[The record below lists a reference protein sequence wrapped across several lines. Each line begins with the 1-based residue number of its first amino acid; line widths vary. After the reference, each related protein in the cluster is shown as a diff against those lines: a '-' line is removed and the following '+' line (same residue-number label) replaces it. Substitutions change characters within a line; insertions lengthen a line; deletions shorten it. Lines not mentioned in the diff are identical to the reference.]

1 MSSTVPTWQ
10 SLKQAAERAQHAARH
25 EEAVELFSQA
35 LEYSGLLP
43 SEQQELLF
51 SRAHSNS
58 MQGELERSETD
69 LRAALQLAETG
80 GDHRGQVQALKHL
93 VEIYCVSG
101 HSHEAEQLSNQ
112 ALAVAAKTSDEW
124 VSATAHN
131 TKSLY
136 YYFSGSSQEALEQEQ
151 LALEIFTRLGDRRGE
166 VESLRGVAT
175 AMSQVSGPEQPV
187 EYIKRG
193 LVIAREIHDRREE
206 AMLLNN
212 LSLSSADIAEQ
223 RRYQE
228 EAAAIFEEIGEARRL
243 AMMKNN
249 LSILYYNLGLYHR
262 SLRYSSEA
270 VEIVRRMRADF
281 DVSNHLDFYA
291 RSLFALG
298 RTAEARAAI
307 EEGQKLAE
315 ATGDPIMMG
324 LYPFL
329 RAELMLKEGRFQEA
343 LETVEPGIKVTQ
355 QHYLPLEEATAW
367 ALSAEALLELGDLAQ
382 ADQISAK
389 AIEILT
395 SNSYVPGNFMPQDVY
410 WQRYQVL
417 LAKQR
422 SVGDVAERVSEEAW
436 QVLQEARRL
445 MLEGIA
451 SLSDE
456 GLQRNYLNKPPINKQ
471 IVLEWA
477 RQANLRGLGMEESK
491 TAERSLHGQDIFKRM
506 LDVSLRMNE
515 NRNPAE
521 LLDFILDEV
530 VELSGAERAALVL
543 HDESNSTRTITRG
556 VSESNRHELHAQS
569 EGMLETIGITRHPI
583 LEVSQPK
590 GSGEPESAI
599 AWSRLAI
606 PLIARANLIGIIY
619 ADNRLVFGGFGQT
632 DIDLLSVFAS
642 QAATAIENAR
652 WSQTLEQ
659 RVEERTIELQASNSN
674 LEQRNSELAIINSVQ
689 QGLAAELD
697 FQAIVDLVGDKLR
710 EVFDTPS
717 LYIRW
722 YDENTGLVHYL
733 YSYEHGERL
742 NLPSEPPAP
751 DGIFEQMLK
760 TRRPF
765 VVDDPSGL
773 QTIPGTDTALS
784 AAYVPIIVSDRMIGS
799 IGLEN
804 FERLSA
810 YGESELRLLT
820 TIAASL
826 GTALENARLYNE
838 TQRLLEETKQRN
850 SELAII
856 NSIQQGLAAELDFQA
871 IVDLVGDKLREVFD
885 TQELAIKW
893 LDERT
898 QMVNFLYVCEHGER
912 LTIPPVKI
920 GEGVFSTQ
928 LKERKPIAWNT
939 QAEGDLIGAPVP
951 GTDNSL
957 SGAAV
962 PIISGDRMIGN
973 IQLENF
979 EREHA
984 FGETEMR
991 LLTTIAASLGTALEN
1006 ARLYNEIQRLLQE
1019 TEQRATELGIINS
1032 VQQGLAAE
1040 LDFQTIVDL
1049 VGDKLR
1055 QVFETPN
1062 LSIDWY
1068 DENTGLVNYLY
1079 SYEHGERLNL
1089 PSEPPAPDGIFE
1101 RMLKTRRPF
1110 VVDDPSRHQTI
1121 PGTDTALSAAYV
1133 PIIVSDRMI
1142 GSIGLENFERLSAYG
1157 ESELRLLTTIA
1168 ASLGT
1173 ALENARL
1180 YNETQ
1185 RLLEETKQNAA
1196 ELALINQISQAVTS
1210 ELELD
1215 ILIQLVGEQVRH
1227 AFKADI
1233 AYVALLNQGNNMI
1246 DFPYSYGEDYPS
1258 LSLGEGLTSRIILS
1272 GEPLL
1277 LNKQVDVKRQEM
1289 GIQLVGQESQSY
1301 LGVPILAGKQ
1311 PIGVI
1316 SVQSIEESGR
1326 FGERDLSLLSTIAA
1340 NVGSSI
1346 QNARLYQ
1353 ETQRRAN
1360 EMAVL
1365 AEIGSDIAATHDLE
1379 AVLERIGTHILKL
1392 LRVSDLAVYL
1402 MDPDGV
1408 TLRARVALGKYVDE
1422 IRASSIQ
1429 LGQGLTGHIVEARK
1443 AEFINQPSRDPRTY
1457 HIPGTP
1463 TDEEDNEGLMI
1474 APLVSHDQLI
1484 GSLNVWR
1491 SHSEGLFAQSDLEFL
1506 ESAARQTAI
1515 AIESARLYLET
1526 QRRADQMAT
1535 IAEVG
1540 REVLATLE
1548 LSKVLERIAER
1559 VHELFRAGDTVLRL
1573 AQPDGKSFRA
1583 VVALGKYR
1591 NAFLEDTVYSGR
1603 GITGSIA
1610 VSQVAEIIEDPTK
1623 DSRAIHVPGTP
1634 EDEEEADTLMCAPI
1648 IARGTTTGLLSV
1660 FRSRRVGSFTP
1671 VDLDFLVGLSRQA
1684 SIAIENARLF
1694 DEMNQARRAADA
1706 ANEAKSAFLATMSHE
1721 IRTPMNAIIGMSGLL
1736 LNTSLDQQQ
1745 KEFAEIIRT
1754 SGDSLLTII
1763 NDILDFSKIEA
1774 GKLDLEYTA
1783 FDLRECM
1790 ESAIDLM
1797 AARAAEKQLDLAL
1810 EIGPDVPPVING
1822 DVTRLRQVFINLLN
1836 NAVKFTEHGEVV
1848 LTARLNED
1856 QVKSTNGKVIDLHFM
1871 IRDTGIGIPA
1881 DRLDRL
1887 FQSFSQVDAST
1898 SRKYG
1903 GTGLG
1908 LAISKRLVEMMGGS
1922 MWVESQVGSG
1932 STFHFTIQAEPTQ
1945 MDVRTRFRGAQPN
1958 LAGRRL
1964 LVVDD
1969 NPTNRRIIILQTHD
1983 WGMIARETGSPSE
1996 AIAWIQR
2003 GDPFDLA
2010 ILDMHM
2016 PEMDGVALAQEIRK
2030 LRDEKSLPLVML
2042 SSVSAREERD
2052 RSIPWAAYLTKP
2064 IKQSQLFNLMAGI
2077 FGDAEAKAEKPAVQ
2091 APKFD
2096 ANMAVTYPL
2105 NILLAEDNAFNQKL
2119 AIHLLKQMGYRAD
2132 LAANGLEAIQS
2143 VERQRYDV
2151 ILMDIQMP
2159 EMDGLE
2165 ASRQICKRWN
2175 RQERPHLIAMTANA
2189 MQGDREM
2196 CLQAGMDD
2204 YISKPIRPVE
2214 LAAALERAARKGRG
2228 E

>member
-25 EEAVELFSQA
+25 EEAVKLFSQA
-35 LEYSGLLP
+35 LELPGLLP
-43 SEQQELLF
+43 SERQEQLL
-51 SRAHSNS
+51 SRAHSYS

-69 LRAALQLAETG
+69 LRVALELAEAG
-80 GDHRGQVQALKHL
+80 GDHRGQVKALKQL

-101 HSHEAEQLSNQ
+101 RNLEAEQRSDH
-112 ALAVAAKTSDEW
+112 ALALAAQTSDEW

-131 TKSLY
+131 AKSLY
-136 YYFSGSSQEALEQEQ
+136 YYFSGSSQAALEHDQT
-151 LALEIFTRLGDRRGE
+151 ALEIFTRLGDRRGE

-175 AMSQVSGPEQPV
+175 AMSQVTGPEQPV
-187 EYIKRG
+187 EFIKRG

-212 LSLSSADIAEQ
+212 LSLSTADIAEQ

-298 RTAEARAAI
+298 KTSEARAAI
-307 EEGQKLAE
+307 DEGQRLAE

-355 QHYLPLEEATAW
+355 QHYLPLEEAAAW
-367 ALSAEALLELGDLAQ
+367 ALSTEALLGLGDLAQ

-389 AIEILT
+389 AIEILS
-395 SNSYVPGNFMPQDVY
+395 SNSYVPGNFMPQDIY

-422 SVGDVAERVSEEAW
+422 AEGDVSERVSEEAW
-436 QVLQEARRL
+436 QVLQDARQL

-456 GLQRNYLNKPPINKQ
+456 GLRRNYLNKPPINKQ
-471 IVLEWA
+471 IVLEWVC
-477 RQANLRGLGMEESK
+477 QAKLRGLLMEEPQ

-515 NRNPAE
+515 NRNPGE

-530 VELSGAERAALVL
+530 VELSGAERAVLVL
-543 HDESNSTRTITRG
+543 HEESSTLKISRG
-556 VSESNRHELHAQS
+556 VSDSNRHELHAQS
-569 EGMLETIGITRHPI
+569 ERMLETIGITRHPI
-583 LEVSQPK
+583 LEVSQSE
-590 GSGEPESAI
+590 GSGEPEAL
-599 AWSRLAI
+599 SRLAI
-606 PLIARANLIGIIY
+606 PMIARANLIGIIY
-619 ADNRLVFGGFGQT
+619 ADNRLIFGGFEQT

-674 LEQRNSELAIINSVQ
+674 LEQRNSELAIINS
-689 QGLAAELD
+689 
-697 FQAIVDLVGDKLR
+697 
-710 EVFDTPS
+710 
-717 LYIRW
+717 
-722 YDENTGLVHYL
+722 
-733 YSYEHGERL
+733 
-742 NLPSEPPAP
+742 
-751 DGIFEQMLK
+751 
-760 TRRPF
+760 
-765 VVDDPSGL
+765 
-773 QTIPGTDTALS
+773 
-784 AAYVPIIVSDRMIGS
+784 
-799 IGLEN
+799 
-804 FERLSA
+804 
-810 YGESELRLLT
+810 
-820 TIAASL
+820 
-826 GTALENARLYNE
+826 
-838 TQRLLEETKQRN
+838 
-850 SELAII
+850 
-856 NSIQQGLAAELDFQA
+856 IQQGLAAELDFQA
-871 IVDLVGDKLREVFD
+871 IVDLVGDKLREVFQTPD
-885 TQELAIKW
+885 LMINW
-893 LDERT
+893 FDEVKGF
-898 QMVNFLYVCEHGER
+898 VNCLYFYEHGER
-912 LTIPPVKI
+912 IVIPPQKPRDGGIYAQMVK
-920 GEGVFSTQ
+920 T
-928 LKERKPIAWNT
+928 RKPIVWNT
-939 QAEGDLIGAPVP
+939 KEEGDVLAPTIP
-951 GTDNSL
+951 GTDPSL
-957 SGAAV
+957 SGVAI
-962 PIISGDRMIGN
+962 PIISSDRLIGS
-973 IQLENF
+973 IQLENY
-979 EREHA
+979 ERDNA
-984 FGETEMR
+984 YGDTELR
-991 LLTTIAASLGTALEN
+991 LLSTIAASLGTALEN
-1006 ARLYNEIQRLLQE
+1006 ARLYDEI
-1019 TEQRATELGIINS
+1019 
-1032 VQQGLAAE
+1032 
-1040 LDFQTIVDL
+1040 
-1049 VGDKLR
+1049 
-1055 QVFETPN
+1055 
-1062 LSIDWY
+1062 
-1068 DENTGLVNYLY
+1068 
-1079 SYEHGERLNL
+1079 H
-1089 PSEPPAPDGIFE
+1089 
-1101 RMLKTRRPF
+1101 
-1110 VVDDPSRHQTI
+1110 
-1121 PGTDTALSAAYV
+1121 
-1133 PIIVSDRMI
+1133 
-1142 GSIGLENFERLSAYG
+1142 
-1157 ESELRLLTTIA
+1157 
-1168 ASLGT
+1168 
-1173 ALENARL
+1173 
-1180 YNETQ
+1180 
-1185 RLLEETKQNAA
+1185 RLLEETKQRNR
-1196 ELALINQISQAVTS
+1196 ELALINQISQAVAA
-1210 ELELD
+1210 ELELNA
-1215 ILIQLVGEQVRH
+1215 LIELVGEQVRQ

-1233 AYVALLNQGNNMI
+1233 AYVALLNQGNNTI

-1258 LSLGEGLTSRIILS
+1258 LQMGEGLTSRILLT

-1277 LNKQVDVKRQEM
+1277 LNKQVDIRREELGV
-1289 GIQLVGQESQSY
+1289 QLVGQESQSY

-1326 FGERDLSLLSTIAA
+1326 FGERDMRLLSTIAA

-1379 AVLERIGTHILKL
+1379 TVLERIATHVLTL
-1392 LRVSDLAVYL
+1392 LRVSDIAVYL
-1402 MDPDGV
+1402 LDPDEV
-1408 TLRARVALGKYVDE
+1408 TLRARMALGKYTEE
-1422 IRASSIQ
+1422 IKASSITI
-1429 LGQGLTGHIVEARK
+1429 GQGLTGNIVQQRK
-1443 AEFINQPSRDPRTY
+1443 AEYINFPSRDPRVF

-1463 TDEEDNEGLMI
+1463 DEEEEQEGLMI
-1474 APLVSHDQLI
+1474 APLISHDQII
-1484 GSLNVWR
+1484 GSINVWR
-1491 SHSEGLFAQSDLEFL
+1491 SHQEGLFTPSDLEFL

-1540 REVLATLE
+1540 REVLATLD
-1548 LSKVLERIAER
+1548 LSRVLERIAGR

-1573 AQPDGKSFRA
+1573 AEPDGRTFRTI
-1583 VVALGKYR
+1583 VALGKYSD
-1591 NAFLEDTVYSGR
+1591 AFQSDTVKLGR

-1610 VSQVAEIIEDPTK
+1610 VNQVAEIVEDPTK
-1623 DSRAIHVPGTP
+1623 DPRSIHVPGTP
-1634 EDEEEADTLMCAPI
+1634 EEEEEADSLMCAPI
-1648 IARGTTTGLLSV
+1648 IARGKTTGLLSV
-1660 FRSRRVGSFTP
+1660 FRARRAGGFTP
-1671 VDLDFLVGLSRQA
+1671 VDLDFLVGLARQA

-1694 DEMNQARRAADA
+1694 DEMNQARKAADS

-1810 EIGPDVPPVING
+1810 EIGPDVPPVITG

-1848 LTARLNED
+1848 LTVKLKED
-1856 QVKSTNGKVIDLHFM
+1856 QVKYTNGKVIDLHFM

-1908 LAISKRLVEMMGGS
+1908 LAISKRLTEMMGGS

-1932 STFHFTIQAEPTQ
+1932 SIFHFTIQAEPTQ

-1969 NPTNRRIIILQTHD
+1969 NPTNRRIIILQTLD

-1996 AIAWIQR
+1996 AITWIQR

-2016 PEMDGVALAQEIRK
+2016 PEMDGVALAQEIRN

-2052 RSIPWAAYLTKP
+2052 RSVPWAAYLTKP

-2096 ANMAVTYPL
+2096 ADMAVTYPL

-2165 ASRQICKRWN
+2165 ASRQICMRWN

-2214 LAAALERAARKGRG
+2214 LAAALERAARKERG

>member
-25 EEAVELFSQA
+25 EEAVVLFSQA
-35 LEYSGLLP
+35 LALPGLLP
-43 SEQQELLF
+43 TERKELLF
-51 SRAHSNS
+51 SRAHSCS

-69 LRAALQLAETG
+69 LRAALQLAEAG
-80 GDHRGQVQALKHL
+80 GDHRGQVLALKL
-93 VEIYCVSG
+93 MVEIYCVSG
-101 HSHEAEQLSNQ
+101 RNHEAEQRSNQ
-112 ALAVAAKTSDEW
+112 ALEVAAKTSDEW
-124 VSATAHN
+124 VSGTAHN
-131 TKSLY
+131 TKSIY
-136 YYFSGSSQEALEQEQ
+136 YYFSGNAQGALEQDQ
-151 LALEIFTRLGDRRGE
+151 KALEIFTRLGDRRGE

-175 AMSQVSGPEQPV
+175 AMSQVTGPEQPV
-187 EYIKRG
+187 EFIKRG

-212 LSLSSADIAEQ
+212 LSLSSVDIAEQ

-298 RTAEARAAI
+298 KTTEARAAI
-307 EEGQKLAE
+307 DEGQKLAE

-329 RAELMLKEGRFQEA
+329 RAELMLKEGRLQEA

-355 QHYLPLEEATAW
+355 QHYLPLEEAAAW
-367 ALSAEALLELGDLAQ
+367 ALYAKALLELGDLVQ
-382 ADQISAK
+382 ADQVSAK

-395 SNSYVPGNFMPQDVY
+395 NNSYVPGNFMPQDIY

-422 SVGDVAERVSEEAW
+422 VGGDVSEGVNEDAW
-436 QVLQEARRL
+436 QVLQEARQL

-456 GLQRNYLNKPPINKQ
+456 GLRRNYLNKPPINKQ

-491 TAERSLHGQDIFKRM
+491 TVERSLHGQDIFKRM

-530 VELSGAERAALVL
+530 VELSGAERAVLVL
-543 HDESNSTRTITRG
+543 HDESSSTRMITRG
-556 VSESNRHELHAQS
+556 VSDSNRHELHVQS

-583 LEVSQPK
+583 LEVSQPE
-590 GSGEPESAI
+590 GTGEPENAV

-606 PLIARANLIGIIY
+606 PLIARARLIGIIY
-619 ADNRLVFGGFGQT
+619 ADNRLIFGGFEQT

-659 RVEERTIELQASNSN
+659 RVEVRTAELQASNSN
-674 LEQRNSELAIINSVQ
+674 LEQRNSELAIINS
-689 QGLAAELD
+689 
-697 FQAIVDLVGDKLR
+697 I
-710 EVFDTPS
+710 
-717 LYIRW
+717 
-722 YDENTGLVHYL
+722 
-733 YSYEHGERL
+733 
-742 NLPSEPPAP
+742 
-751 DGIFEQMLK
+751 
-760 TRRPF
+760 
-765 VVDDPSGL
+765 
-773 QTIPGTDTALS
+773 
-784 AAYVPIIVSDRMIGS
+784 
-799 IGLEN
+799 
-804 FERLSA
+804 
-810 YGESELRLLT
+810 
-820 TIAASL
+820 
-826 GTALENARLYNE
+826 
-838 TQRLLEETKQRN
+838 
-850 SELAII
+850 
-856 NSIQQGLAAELDFQA
+856 
-871 IVDLVGDKLREVFD
+871 
-885 TQELAIKW
+885 
-893 LDERT
+893 
-898 QMVNFLYVCEHGER
+898 
-912 LTIPPVKI
+912 
-920 GEGVFSTQ
+920 
-928 LKERKPIAWNT
+928 
-939 QAEGDLIGAPVP
+939 
-951 GTDNSL
+951 
-957 SGAAV
+957 
-962 PIISGDRMIGN
+962 
-973 IQLENF
+973 
-979 EREHA
+979 
-984 FGETEMR
+984 
-991 LLTTIAASLGTALEN
+991 
-1006 ARLYNEIQRLLQE
+1006 
-1019 TEQRATELGIINS
+1019 
-1032 VQQGLAAE
+1032 QQGLAAE

-1068 DENTGLVNYLY
+1068 DENTCLVNYLY

-1142 GSIGLENFERLSAYG
+1142 GSIGLENFERVNAYG
-1157 ESELRLLTTIA
+1157 ESDLRLLTTIA

-1196 ELALINQISQAVTS
+1196 ELALINHISQAVTS

-1215 ILIQLVGEQVRH
+1215 ILIQLVGEQVRQ

-1233 AYVALLNQGNNMI
+1233 AYVALMNQDHKMI
-1246 DFPYSYGEDYPS
+1246 DFPYAYGEDYPS

-1289 GIQLVGQESQSY
+1289 GIQLVGKESQSF
-1301 LGVPILAGKQ
+1301 LGVPIMAGKQ
-1311 PIGVI
+1311 AIGVI
-1316 SVQSIEESGR
+1316 SVQSVEESGR
-1326 FGERDLSLLSTIAA
+1326 FDESDLRLLSTIAA

-1379 AVLERIGTHILKL
+1379 TVLERIATHVLTL
-1392 LRVSDLAVYL
+1392 LRVSDIAVYL
-1402 MDPDGV
+1402 LDPDEV
-1408 TLRARVALGKYVDE
+1408 TLRARMALGKYTEE
-1422 IRASSIQ
+1422 IKSSSITI
-1429 LGQGLTGHIVEARK
+1429 GHGLTGSIVQQRK
-1443 AEFINQPSRDPRTY
+1443 AEYINFPSQDPRVF

-1463 TDEEDNEGLMI
+1463 EEEEEQEGLMI
-1474 APLVSHDQLI
+1474 APLISHDQII
-1484 GSLNVWR
+1484 GSINVWR
-1491 SHSEGLFAQSDLEFL
+1491 SHQEGLFTPSDLEFL

-1591 NAFLEDTVYSGR
+1591 DAFLEDTVYSGR

-1908 LAISKRLVEMMGGS
+1908 LAISKRLTEMMGGS
-1922 MWVESQVGSG
+1922 MWVESQVGRG

-1969 NPTNRRIIILQTHD
+1969 NPTNRRIIILQTLD

-1996 AIAWIQR
+1996 AITWIQR

-2077 FGDAEAKAEKPAVQ
+2077 FGDAEAKVEKPAVQ

-2096 ANMAVTYPL
+2096 ADMAVTYPL

-2165 ASRQICKRWN
+2165 ASRQICQRWT
-2175 RQERPHLIAMTANA
+2175 RHERPHLIAMTANA

-2214 LAAALERAARKGRG
+2214 LAAALERAALKERG